1 MGLITKM
8 EKREER
14 GRNSTETKGLK
25 TEAERK
31 KERKERKK
39 ERKRS
44 ERKRRKNMQNEER
57 RGTTSNNEQYTV
69 MQYSGNIEPAEHY

>member
-39 ERKRS
+39 ENEVK
-44 ERKRRKNMQNEER
+44 EKEEKICKMKKGDQRRV
-57 RGTTSNNEQYTV
+57 TTNN
-69 MQYSGNIEPAEHY
+69 IP